1 MRIKKLSVIIPSYN
15 EAATITQVIS
25 RVKRADIGPIK
36 KEIIIVDD
44 GSTDQTAK
52 VLAKLKVTAKG
63 RSSSGRKSGKL
74 IVLTHKVNLGKGAAV
89 RSALKKAGGDV
100 VVIQDADLEYNPNQY
115 KKLLSPF
122 KKDSVEIVY
131 GSRELSKKNKY
142 SHLSYYAGGK
152 LITLITN
159 ILYGSSLTDEPTGY
173 KVFKRKTLKSIPL
186 ESNGFEFCS
195 EVTAHVLSRGI
206 KIHEVPITYKPRS
219 LAEGKKIKLLDGLE
233 AIWTLVRIKFNL

>member
-15 EAATITQVIS
+15 EGATIAEVIK
-25 RVKRADIGPIK
+25 RVKKVNLGPIK
-36 KEIIIVDD
+36 KEIIVVND

-52 VLAKLKVTAKG
+52 VLAKLKV
-63 RSSSGRKSGKL
+63 KSAKL

-89 RSALKKAGGDV
+89 RSALKKATGDV
-100 VVIQDADLEYNPNQY
+100 FLTQDADLEYNPNEY

-122 KKDSVEIVY
+122 IKDSVEVVY

-142 SHLSYYAGGK
+142 SHLGYYAGGK

-173 KVFKRKTLKSIPL
+173 KVFKSETLKSIPL

-233 AIWTLVRIKFNL
+233 AIWTLFKIKFDL